1 MSFEARAAQRRENRA
16 RRHRDEQVSDEIMGA
31 IWFAV
36 LLAAVYAIT
45 FFAAALCY

>member
-1 MSFEARAAQRRENRA
+1 MSFEARAARRRAKRA
-16 RRHRDEQVSDEIMGA
+16 RRHRAEQVEDEIMGA